1 MQWFLVIAYVPE
13 LFEQDRFEAMQNDLE
28 SSVIVAKFGGTSVA
42 DYSALQRCADIILAN
57 PAIRVVVV
65 SAAAGVTNRLVTLAQ
80 GVRSEKERMAL
91 LSEIMAI
98 QHNITATLSPSPEVN
113 AQLRDYLVRMAS
125 LSTLLATQAQEV
137 ARQDELLALGERCSS
152 LLLAEL
158 LRQRGCTARDFDA
171 CTVIRTDS
179 HFGQAEP
186 RPVRISMLAREHLQP
201 LLHHH
206 CVVTQG
212 FIGADAA
219 DRVTTLGRGGSDLSA
234 ALFAEALRAHTLQ
247 IWTDV
252 DGIYTC
258 DPRLVANARPIPE
271 ITFAEAAEMA
281 TFGAKILH
289 PATLLPAQR
298 AKVPVFIGCSREPE
312 KAGTWV
318 RTHTQQRPI
327 CRALSVRKGQVLLTA
342 RSLNMLH
349 ARGFLAELFAI
360 LARHRIS
367 VDLITTSEVSV
378 ALTLDATGSHSAGK
392 QLVSEALL
400 AELAPLCEVT
410 VEQGLALVA
419 VIGHQLSNTPQVAS
433 RIFQTIADK
442 NIRMISQGA
451 SPNNLCFLVQESDA
465 GDILTVLHERFLSA

>member
-1 MQWFLVIAYVPE
+1 MQK
-13 LFEQDRFEAMQNDLE
+13 NLE
-28 SSVIVAKFGGTSVA
+28 SSIIVAKFGGTSVA
-42 DYSALQRCADIILAN
+42 DLPALQRCADIVQAN
-57 PAIRVVVV
+57 PAIRLVVV
-65 SAAAGVTNRLVTLAQ
+65 SAAAGVTNRLVALSK
-80 GVRSEKERMAL
+80 GVTAEQERIQL
-91 LSEIMAI
+91 LTEVMDI
-98 QHNITATLSPSPEVN
+98 QHNISKELSPSPEIN
-113 AQLRDYLVRMAS
+113 AQLREYLSRMAE
-125 LSTLLATQAQEV
+125 LSTHLADSGVEASK
-137 ARQDELLALGERCSS
+137 QDELLALGERCSS
-152 LLLAEL
+152 MFLAEL
-158 LRQRGCTARDFDA
+158 LRQRGLTSRDFNA
-171 CTVIRTDS
+171 CQVIRTDS
-179 HFGQAEP
+179 HFGNAEA
-186 RPVRISMLAREHLQP
+186 RPMRIGMLAKEHLKP
-201 LLHHH
+201 LLENY

-234 ALFAEALRAHTLQ
+234 ALFAEGLRAQALQ

-258 DPRLVANARPIPE
+258 DPRQVATARPISE

-298 AKVPVFIGCSREPE
+298 AQVPVFIGCTREPE

-318 RTHTQQRPI
+318 KNTTEQRPV
-327 CRALSVRKGQVLLTA
+327 CRALSARRGQVLLTA

-378 ALTLDATGSHSAGK
+378 ALTLDATGSHSSGNK
-392 QLVSEALL
+392 LISQALL
-400 AELAPLCEVT
+400 DELAPLCDVT
-410 VEQGLALVA
+410 VEEGLALVA
-419 VIGHQLSNTPQVAS
+419 VIGHQLSNTPEVAS
-433 RIFQTIADK
+433 RIFQMIAKK

-451 SPNNLCFLVQESDA
+451 SPNNLCILVREEDTT
-465 GDILTVLHERFLSA
+465 DILKTLHQGFLEA

>member
-1 MQWFLVIAYVPE
+1 MQK
-13 LFEQDRFEAMQNDLE
+13 NLE

-42 DYSALQRCADIILAN
+42 DYSALQRCADIIQNN
-57 PAIRVVVV
+57 PAIRLVVV
-65 SAAAGVTNRLVTLAQ
+65 SAAAGVTNRLVALSK
-80 GVRSEKERMAL
+80 GIENEKERLQL
-91 LSEIMAI
+91 LSEVMDI
-98 QHNITATLSPSPEVN
+98 QHQISQHLSPTPELN
-113 AQLRDYLVRMAS
+113 SQLRDYLVRMAL
-125 LSTLLATQAQEV
+125 LSNQLAEQGVEA
-137 ARQDELLALGERCSS
+137 AKQDELLAFGERCSS
-152 LLLAEL
+152 MFLAEI
-158 LRQRGCTARDFDA
+158 LRQRGHTARDFNA
-171 CTVIRTDS
+171 CLAIRTDS
-179 HFGQAEP
+179 HFGAAEA
-186 RPVRISMLAREHLQP
+186 RPVRISMLVREHLTP
-201 LLHHH
+201 LLENY

-258 DPRLVANARPIPE
+258 DPRQVPTARPIPE

-298 AKVPVFIGCSREPE
+298 AKVPVFIGCTREPE

-318 RTHTQQRPI
+318 RNTTQQRPM

-378 ALTLDATGSHSAGK
+378 ALTLDTTGSQSAGK
-392 QLVSEALL
+392 ALVSEALL
-400 AELAPLCEVT
+400 AELAPLCDVK
-410 VEQGLALVA
+410 VEDGLALIA
-419 VIGHQLSNTPQVAS
+419 LIGHQLSETPEVAGRVFQV
-433 RIFQTIADK
+433 IAPR

-451 SPNNLCFLVQESDA
+451 SPNNLCVLVQETDA
-465 GDILTVLHERFLSA
+465 AQILQALHSNFLD

>member
-1 MQWFLVIAYVPE
+1 MQKY
-13 LFEQDRFEAMQNDLE
+13 LE

-42 DYSALQRCADIILAN
+42 DLPALQRCADIIQAN

-65 SAAAGVTNRLVTLAQ
+65 SAAAGVTNRLVALAK
-80 GVRSEKERMAL
+80 GKSNDAERMQL

-98 QHNITATLSPSPEVN
+98 QHSISGELLPTPEIN
-113 AQLRDYLVRMAS
+113 AQLREYLSRMAE
-125 LSTLLATQAQEV
+125 LSAYLSEV
-137 ARQDELLALGERCSS
+137 GVEASKQDELLALGERCSS
-152 LLLAEL
+152 MFLAEL
-158 LRQRGCTARDFDA
+158 LRQRGLTSRDFDA
-171 CTVIRTDS
+171 CQVIRTDS
-179 HFGQAEP
+179 HFGNAEA
-186 RPVRISMLAREHLQP
+186 RPMRIGMLAKEYLKP
-201 LLHHH
+201 LLENY

-212 FIGADAA
+212 FIGSDAA

-234 ALFAEALRAHTLQ
+234 ALFAEALKAHALQ

-258 DPRLVANARPIPE
+258 DPRQVPSARPIAE

-298 AKVPVFIGCSREPE
+298 AQVPVFVGCTREPE
-312 KAGTWV
+312 KPGTWIKSK
-318 RTHTQQRPI
+318 TQQRPV
-327 CRALSVRKGQVLLTA
+327 CRALSLRRGQVLLTA

-378 ALTLDATGSHSAGK
+378 ALTLDATGSHSSGNS
-392 QLVSEALL
+392 LISNELL
-400 AELAPLCEVT
+400 AELAPLCDVEV
-410 VEQGLALVA
+410 EDGLALVA
-419 VIGHQLSNTPQVAS
+419 IIGHELSNTPEVAS
-433 RIFQTIADK
+433 RVFQMIAKK

-451 SPNNLCFLVQESDA
+451 SPNNLCILVREDDA
-465 GDILTVLHERFLSA
+465 SDILNTLHRGFLET